1 MEVQVQ
7 GSVLVNGEWVSR
19 TADVYQ
25 IMARNQQQE
34 DTEMQ
39 EPESD
44 LPTPVPELGIL
55 SRTVIE
61 SSFNSL
67 VLPAN
72 IRHKEL
78 NDVLIVGEDSVQ
90 LKEICDYGHLRHIAD
105 KSDFKGKI
113 LAARVFGEPRKV
125 QVNTSEPSPLLKHA
139 SVHRG
144 RRSGTGEEEAS
155 LPPEVIVLTLS
166 SRTLMF
172 LWASHTQVGPVTLR
186 QKSIRLPS
194 GSSRFDRPGPFLAVD
209 PRCRAIAVAAHE
221 GFFVIYKTKTMDKW
235 REQIRAGHD
244 QVPIEDEALIQIEGR
259 VMHMEFLSSGGMQD
273 DAHVVLVFIVVHD
286 GKPKVVCYEW
296 DFRLGLDD
304 NSVRK
309 DRSHVDHGEFGD
321 ISSIASA
328 LLVPVED

>member
-1 MEVQVQ
+1 MEFQVQ

-34 DTEMQ
+34 DTEMR
-39 EPESD
+39 EPESN
-44 LPTPVPELGIL
+44 LQSPVPELGIL
-55 SRTVIE
+55 SRTVVE
-61 SSFNSL
+61 SPFNRL

-78 NDVLIVGEDSVQ
+78 NDVLLVGEDSVQ

-139 SVHRG
+139 SVHRN
-144 RRSGTGEEEAS
+144 RRSGTGEEEPS
-155 LPPEVIVLTLS
+155 LPPEVVVMTLS

-172 LWASHTQVGPVTLR
+172 LWASHSQTGPVTLR
-186 QKSIRLPS
+186 HRSIRLPA

-221 GFFVIYKTKTMDKW
+221 GFFVIYKMKPMDQW
-235 REQIRAGHD
+235 REQTRSGYD
-244 QVPIEDEALIQIEGR
+244 QVPIEHEALIQIEGR
-259 VMHMEFLSSGGMQD
+259 IMHMEFLSSGGMQD
-273 DAHVVLVFIVVHD
+273 DSHVVLVFIVVHD
-286 GKPKVVCYEW
+286 GNIKVACYDW

-304 NSVRK
+304 SSARK
-309 DRSHVDHGEFGD
+309 VVSHVDAGECD
-321 ISSIASA
+321 NTLSIMH
-328 LLVPVED
+328 